1 VKVSALIPTYNR
13 REHVFRAIDSVLA
26 QTSPVD
32 EIIVVDD
39 GSTDGSAEAVRSFYG
54 SRVTL
59 IQQKNSGVSAAR
71 NRGIREAR
79 GEWIAFLDSDDVWFP
94 TKLERQFEALA
105 ALGEGFGMCF
115 TDCVYSGDEALNRSV
130 FQEMG
135 FESAPEFGAVEE
147 PAKYM
152 LEKREPF
159 LFPSSMLIRR
169 SLLSGNDA
177 FDESLVVRLGNPN
190 DLSHPKWLS
199 LGEDTDVVFRL
210 GFRTRFCYA
219 TEPLVE
225 IDRAPSRPVGLL
237 TLYDTRDDRKFEALE
252 RRYAKWLALSSVT
265 GTEYEQP
272 VRQMLRETYY
282 DSIAT
287 KVRDF
292 RIGPA
297 FREMNRLRA
306 VGDGFVS
313 IIGTLISNR
322 IGKLRHRSESAAATP
337 PALSQNGE
345 AGDRS

>member
-1 VKVSALIPTYNR
+1 MKVSALIPTYNR
-13 REHVFRAIDSVLA
+13 RTHVIRAIDSVLA
-26 QTSPVD
+26 QTSLVD

-39 GSTDGSAEAVRSFYG
+39 GSTDGSAEAVRSRYG

-79 GEWIAFLDSDDVWFP
+79 GEWIAFLDSDDVWSP

-115 TDCVYSGDEALNRSV
+115 TDCVYSGNSELKRSV

-135 FESAPEFGAVEE
+135 FESAPKFGAIEE

-152 LEKREPF
+152 LAKREPF

-169 SLLSGNDA
+169 CLLSGNDA
-177 FDESLVVRLGNPN
+177 FDESLVVRLGNP
-190 DLSHPKWLS
+190 DDPLHPKWLS

-219 TEPLVE
+219 TEPLVG

-252 RRYAKWLALSSVT
+252 RRYAKWLALPSVA

-272 VRQMLRETYY
+272 VKQMLRATYY
-282 DSIAT
+282 DSLAT

-297 FREMNRLRA
+297 FREMNRLR
-306 VGDGFVS
+306 VIGDGYAS

-322 IGKLRHRSESAAATP
+322 IAKLRHRPEAATAAP
-337 PALSQNGE
+337 PTLSQAVE
-345 AGDRS
+345 GDK